1 VTAGGR
7 RSIAGRPIHEDHG
20 RFAKHL
26 VAASIALALA
36 TPASAQNVPHQSRYR
51 TTVGE
56 GVGQEEL
63 PRGKTFEPR
72 VEAAIQYADNIN
84 LAEEDQVNAAGIE
97 LAPGFYAAYNSD
109 YILGAVDYSLIGRKW
124 DESDYD
130 DVTHDLAANGRWKAV
145 PELFYVDAYASYSD
159 AVIDPS
165 RSLNYGDMG
174 VFGAGNL
181 EERATAGISPT
192 LRKQFQDLLFH
203 ATYSYGWVWYL
214 DKDFVPTS
222 SFITVG
228 QEDSEDQNFDLSLG
242 TVQDGRIGGSIF
254 YSWQRSDFD
263 RSLPYQYERAGLDG
277 ALPVSRTLSLVG
289 DVGKESDLDE
299 TTTEGGLDSNF
310 WSAGLLWEPDQRSSA
325 EARYGERFF
334 GPSYLVEVRT
344 RARMIGF
351 TAFYSETPEVETR
364 QASLQSFEPGTLP
377 PWIDPGTVGGFFT
390 SSPYVAKDARVSLN
404 ASGSRTR
411 LTLTGFNH
419 DREYLSDVL
428 GDEDRTGTTFRASR
442 DLASNAS
449 LDFDASYFDIE
460 RAPSLISGPGI
471 LDGTH
476 DYDTQFTVRGNRGIG
491 SQLTASLEA
500 GYFTRSGDQDYDGWF
515 VGLRGRWL
523 PVLR

>member
-1 VTAGGR
+1 MIPARR
-7 RSIAGRPIHEDHG
+7 RSIVARQR
-20 RFAKHL
+20 RFASQ
-26 VAASIALALA
+26 VAMAIAIALT

-56 GVGQEEL
+56 GVGQQEL
-63 PRGKTFEPR
+63 PRGSIFEPR

-84 LAEEDQVNAAGIE
+84 LAEEDPVNTAGIE
-97 LAPGFYAAYNSD
+97 VAPGLYAAYNSD

-130 DVTHDLAANGRWKAV
+130 DVTHDLAANGRWKAI
-145 PELFYVDAYASYSD
+145 PELFYVDADASYSD
-159 AVIDPS
+159 AIVDPG
-165 RSLNYGDMG
+165 RSLNYGGMG
-174 VFGAGNL
+174 VFGASNL
-181 EERATAGISPT
+181 QEQATASISPT
-192 LRKQFQDLLFH
+192 LRKQFQDLVFQ
-203 ATYSYGWVWYL
+203 ASYSYGWVWYL

-228 QEDSEDQNFDLSLG
+228 QEDSEAQDFDVSLG
-242 TVQDGRIGGSIF
+242 TVEDDGRLGGSIF
-254 YSWQRSDFD
+254 YSWQRSDFE

-277 ALPVSRTLSLVG
+277 ALTLSRTLSLVG
-289 DVGKESDLDE
+289 DIGRESDLDE

-310 WSAGLLWEPDQRSSA
+310 WSAGLRWEPDQRSSA

-334 GPSYLVEVRT
+334 GSSYLVEVRT
-344 RARMIGF
+344 RARMIDF
-351 TAFYSETPEVETR
+351 TATYSETPEVETR

-377 PWIDPGTVGGFFT
+377 PWIDPGSVGGFFT

-404 ASGSRTR
+404 ASGSKTR

-419 DREYLSDVL
+419 QREYLSELL
-428 GDEDRTGTTFRASR
+428 GDEDRTGTTFHATR

-460 RAPSLISGPGI
+460 RASSLISGPGV

-476 DYDTQFTVRGNRGIG
+476 DYDTQFTLRGNRGIG
-491 SQLTASLEA
+491 SRLTASLEA
-500 GYFTRSGDQDYDGWF
+500 GFFTRSGDQHYDGWF

-523 PVLR
+523 PVMR